1 MRHASAVMNL
11 NARFRKIARLRSC
24 EIAREITKE
33 GEKTR
38 MFDENGEPVNVKCY
52 RKEIRYFK
60 GIEVVEPCRVTY
72 WREITNEVTKEE
84 RTES

>member
-1 MRHASAVMNL
+1 MKML
-11 NARFRKIARLRSC
+11 N
-24 EIAREITKE
+24 
-33 GEKTR
+33 
-38 MFDENGEPVNVKCY
+38 ENGEPVNVKY
-52 RKEIRYFK
+52 YGKEIRYFK